1 MLYVNSPIPAI
12 ETLRAEGLDVVVGR
26 PSGVPRIGLLNL
38 MPEKVAT
45 EHDYCR
51 MLAHSGRTLS
61 LVLLRLPGQFT
72 RPHRRSTSK
81 RTTKCWIS
89 MVKRRIWTD

>member
-1 MLYVNSPIPAI
+1 M
-12 ETLRAEGLDVVVGR
+12 VVGR
-26 PSGVPRIGLLNL
+26 PSGVPRIRIAHL

-61 LVLLRLPGQFT
+61 LVLLRLPGQIYKT
-72 RPHRRSTSK
+72 TPQEYVETHYEVLDLDGEAPDLDGLIVTGRPT
-81 RTTKCWIS
+81 
-89 MVKRRIWTD
+89 